1 MRQINTLMFKN
12 KDMFKR
18 NALKLVALG
27 AMAAIAAS
35 FTHGLRSSLREAAAD
50 KEVARILSNNSETPL
65 RMLFGDNWDY
75 VCAAS
80 QTIGLHIAKSSREQA
95 AMAALRDKVGLFA
108 NEANWY
114 LAVFSKETTEPVVH
128 VLNRRKV
135 PFTDGPFLV
144 RHLEGRLLSGT
155 AVLCTADHS
164 SRIVEVLSP
173 NNNNTLTLVE

>member
-1 MRQINTLMFKN
+1 MSKN
-12 KDMFKR
+12 KATFKR
-18 NALKLVALG
+18 DALKLVALS
-27 AMAAIAAS
+27 AMVVVAAS
-35 FTHGLRSSLREAAAD
+35 FTHGLLSSLREVAAD
-50 KEVARILSNNSETPL
+50 KEVARILTNNSETPL

-95 AMAALRDKVGLFA
+95 AMAALRDKVGLLA
-108 NEANWY
+108 NETDWY
-114 LAVFSKETTEPVVH
+114 LAIFSKETTEPVVH

-135 PFTDGPFLV
+135 PFTDGPFLM
-144 RHLEGRLLSGT
+144 RHLEGRMLYGT

-164 SRIVEVLSP
+164 SRIVEVLGP